1 MSAVPN
7 ADWSLTEAEIRRK
20 VVELL
25 DNCNMT
31 RLNLWMSSGI
41 IAGVLDSDL
50 VGVALLEEM
59 PRRSQHVREY
69 WLDQPCTCQ
78 GHPN

>member
-1 MSAVPN
+1 MASMK
-7 ADWSLTEAEIRRK
+7 DDRLTEDEIRRK

-25 DNCNMT
+25 DNCNMA
-31 RLNLWMSSGI
+31 RMNLWSSSGI
-41 IAGVLDSDL
+41 VAGVLDAE
-50 VGVALLEEM
+50 VVERVMVEEVV
-59 PRRSQHVREY
+59 RRRQHVQEY